1 MPSFYCISC
10 AAKNDYSGVK
20 PKVCKFCNASTDP
33 LKDYKA
39 RQSVGSVTHVNPTV
53 TTKNS
58 TPHVQYEKRRV
69 NRWGSEGNVVMSE
82 DELAEAGDGDTLESI
97 GLDTQSFAAKVE
109 GDVAA
114 PMTVE
119 SLRASS
125 ATFVRPTLS
134 PEMQAIQAEALKHM
148 LKGKA

>member
-1 MPSFYCISC
+1 MNLYCPHC
-10 AAKNDYSGVK
+10 AARNEYSGVK
-20 PKVCKFCNASTDP
+20 PKTCKFCGKAMDALAGFKSTSP
-33 LKDYKA
+33 RSIPAGNGMPAMGPIEAAHLKG
-39 RQSVGSVTHVNPTV
+39 RI
-53 TTKNS
+53 
-58 TPHVQYEKRRV
+58 
-69 NRWGSEGNVVMSE
+69 NRWGSEGNIVMSE
-82 DELAEAGDGDTLESI
+82 AELAELGDIANGETLESI
-97 GLDTQSFAAKVE
+97 GLDAQSFAAKVE

-125 ATFVRPTLS
+125 ATFTRPTLS

>member
-1 MPSFYCISC
+1 
-10 AAKNDYSGVK
+10 
-20 PKVCKFCNASTDP
+20 
-33 LKDYKA
+33 
-39 RQSVGSVTHVNPTV
+39 
-53 TTKNS
+53 
-58 TPHVQYEKRRV
+58 
-69 NRWGSEGNVVMSE
+69 MSD
-82 DELAEAGDGDTLESI
+82 DELAEAGENETFDSI
-97 GLDTQSFAAKVE
+97 GLDSRSFAARVE

-148 LKGKA
+148 LKDKA